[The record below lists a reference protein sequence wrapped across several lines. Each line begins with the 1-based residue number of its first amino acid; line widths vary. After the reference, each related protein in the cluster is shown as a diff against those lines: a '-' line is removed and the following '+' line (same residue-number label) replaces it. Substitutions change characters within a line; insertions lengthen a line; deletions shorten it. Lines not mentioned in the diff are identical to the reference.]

1 MNAFMLEGWTPILL
15 SGILFMVIVFFISR
29 KVSKR
34 AIYSLALVLSLI
46 CIGVVISSMTVVGGW
61 EGMGIAIVAISILI
75 GIWIGTIIGIANR
88 KVSI

>member
-34 AIYSLALVLSLI
+34 ALYSLALVLSLI
-46 CIGVVISSMTVVGGW
+46 CIVVVILSMTVVGGW

>member
-34 AIYSLALVLSLI
+34 ALYSLALVLSLI
-46 CIGVVISSMTVVGGW
+46 CIAVVILSITVFGGW
-61 EGMGIAIVAISILI
+61 EGMGIAFVAISILM
-75 GIWIGTIIGIANR
+75 GLWIGTIIGIANR

>member
-34 AIYSLALVLSLI
+34 ALYSLSLVLSLI
-46 CIGVVISSMTVVGGW
+46 CIAVVILSITVFGGW
-61 EGMGIAIVAISILI
+61 EGMGIAFVAMSILV
-75 GIWIGTIIGIANR
+75 GLWIGTLIGIANR

>member
-34 AIYSLALVLSLI
+34 ALYSLALVLSLL
-46 CIGVVISSMTVVGGW
+46 CIAVVILSITVFGGW
-61 EGMGIAIVAISILI
+61 EGMGIAFVAISILI
-75 GIWIGTIIGIANR
+75 GLWIGAIIGIANR